1 MSDVDEKRTRQISLM
16 VSLAQLEKFFA
27 SREPAKADPADGGE
41 AA

>member
-1 MSDVDEKRTRQISLM
+1 MSLM

-27 SREPAKADPADGGE
+27 SREPAQADPADGGQ